1 MRRLIRYLLLLGAL
15 TAIVLVL
22 VFSHYVN
29 TPFTLDEDVVVTIP
43 SGATLGQVARQ
54 LNREGIIHSP
64 LYWKI
69 LARITGSANRIK
81 AGEYRL
87 SGSLTPGE
95 ILSMLVAG
103 KTLQYN
109 ITIPEGWTFRHM
121 LEAIRN
127 KQEILTTADTLD
139 AATIMKAVG
148 EPGMN
153 PEGRFLP
160 ETYFFT
166 RNTPDIDILRRS
178 HDAMKTLLQ
187 REWGQRV
194 DGLPLKTP
202 YEALILASI
211 VEKETGVA
219 DERPMIAA
227 VFINRLRKGM
237 RLQTDPTV
245 IYGMGDRYKG
255 NIRKKDLL
263 RDTPYN
269 TYTRKGLPPTPIALP
284 SASSIHAVLHPADSK
299 ALYFVARGGGRHYFS
314 NSYEE
319 HRKAVIKYLLDGD
332 AGRYQGD
339 QK

>member
-1 MRRLIRYLLLLGAL
+1 MRRLIRNLSLLGIA
-15 TAIVLVL
+15 AVIVLA
-22 VFSHYVN
+22 FIFYRYVN
-29 TPFTLDEDVVVTIP
+29 MPITLEKDVVVTIP
-43 SGATLGQVARQ
+43 SGASLGQVTRQ
-54 LNREGIIHSP
+54 LNREGIIEKP
-64 LYWKI
+64 LYWKV

-109 ITIPEGWTFRHM
+109 LTIPEGWTFRQM
-121 LEAIRN
+121 LDAIRN
-127 KQEILTTADTLD
+127 KAEIRHTLD
-139 AATIMKAVG
+139 SQDGEKIMKLLG
-148 EPGMN
+148 EPGEH
-153 PEGRFLP
+153 PEGHFLP

-178 HDAMKTLLQ
+178 HQAMKTLLA
-187 REWGQRV
+187 REWDKRV
-194 DGLPLKTP
+194 EGLPLKTP

-211 VEKETGVA
+211 VEKETGAA

-245 IYGMGDRYKG
+245 IYGMGDSYRG

-284 SASSIHAVLHPADSK
+284 AASSLHAVLHPADTK
-299 ALYFVARGGGRHYFS
+299 ALYFVASGGGRHYFS

-332 AGRYQGD
+332 AARYQGD
-339 QK
+339 QQ

>member
-1 MRRLIRYLLLLGAL
+1 MRRLIRNLVLLGAL
-15 TAIVLVL
+15 ATIALVL
-22 VFSHYVN
+22 AFYHYIN
-29 TPFTLDEDVVVTIP
+29 TPITLEEDVVVTIP
-43 SGATLGQVARQ
+43 SGAALGQVAHK
-54 LNREGIIHSP
+54 LNSEGVIKEP
-64 LYWKI
+64 LPWKI
-69 LARITGSANRIK
+69 LARVTGSANRIK

-109 ITIPEGWTFRHM
+109 LTIPEGWTFRQM

-127 KQEILTTADTLD
+127 KHEIRTTVDTKDADT
-139 AATIMKAVG
+139 IMQALG
-148 EPGMN
+148 EAGMH

-166 RNTPDIDILRRS
+166 RDTPDIDILRRS
-178 HDAMKTLLQ
+178 HEAMKTLLQ
-187 REWGQRV
+187 REWDQRA

-227 VFINRLRKGM
+227 VFINRLHKGM
-237 RLQTDPTV
+237 KLQTDPTV

-255 NIRKKDLL
+255 NIRKQDLL

-284 SASSIHAVLHPADSK
+284 AASSIHAVLHPADTK

-314 NSYEE
+314 DSYEE
-319 HRKAVIKYLLDGD
+319 HRQAVIKYLLNGD
-332 AGRYQGD
+332 ADRYKGD

>member
-1 MRRLIRYLLLLGAL
+1 MRRLIRNLVLLGAL
-15 TAIVLVL
+15 AVIALVL

-29 TPFTLDEDVVVTIP
+29 TPVTLDEDVIVTIP
-43 SGATLGQVARQ
+43 SGATLGQVTRQ
-54 LNREGIIHSP
+54 LSQEGIIQSP
-64 LYWKI
+64 LYWRI

-109 ITIPEGWTFRHM
+109 ITIPEGWTFKQM
-121 LEAIRN
+121 LEAIRS
-127 KQEILTTADTLD
+127 KQEIRNTSDTED
-139 AATIMKAVG
+139 AATIMEAVG

-178 HDAMKTLLQ
+178 HDAMKSLLQ
-187 REWGQRV
+187 KEWDQRA

-211 VEKETGVA
+211 VEKETGVG

-227 VFINRLRKGM
+227 VFINRLDKGM
-237 RLQTDPTV
+237 KLQTDPTV

-255 NIRKKDLL
+255 NIRKQDLL

-332 AGRYQGD
+332 AGRYKGD